1 MGSRG
6 PASKK
11 GTSLKFTPGVPDAP
25 EWLDEVAR
33 EEYARVSAEM
43 EKAGRD
49 YLQQVDLS
57 DLLTYAQG
65 YSDVARLTVK
75 VRETGETLQ
84 SARGGF
90 YPNPDN
96 NALQMAYN
104 RMKAAAGRLGFSPSD
119 RNRIG
124 SKATG
129 KQRDDPLSNFV

>member
-11 GTSLKFTPGVPDAP
+11 PTTLKFTPGVPTAP
-25 EWLDEVAR
+25 AWLDDVAR
-33 EEYARVSAEM
+33 AEYARVSAEM
-43 EKAGRD
+43 ERAGRD

-57 DLLTYAQG
+57 DLVTYSQG
-65 YSDVARLTVK
+65 FADVARLTLV
-75 VRETGETLQ
+75 VRDEGETLI
-84 SARGGF
+84 SLKGGA
-90 YPNPDN
+90 YPNPNN

-124 SKATG
+124 SKGTG
-129 KQRDDPLSNFV
+129 KSKADPLDSFV